1 MSAIDYLLDDTVRS
15 RDNPLFVYE
24 SAAAPVANFA
34 GLWVIQSHWHLP
46 WPLST
51 ISDSIINSFRSVC
64 GQ

>member
-34 GLWVIQSHWHLP
+34 GLWVIQSH
-46 WPLST
+46 
-51 ISDSIINSFRSVC
+51 
-64 GQ
+64 